1 MHLYHSGAVMNK
13 KWINSYWLKC
23 LQMLW
28 YKKAMQSNRGMWIK
42 RLCSQQHIDDGSL
55 KTYILL
61 RVAFHLTP
69 CVNTYL
75 LCFSAQRRK
84 SSLTQPESNRQ
95 PCKPSQHIYT
105 LCTHSKFSFA
115 AFWELLLHLKPI
127 KLTLLTWAW
136 KMHYFWTAT
145 DKFGRTIRNSTSGQ
159 SIAFTEFLQANQLD
173 NFMNPVKSP
182 RHTESLRTRV
192 TRYKF
197 QLLLIYFLFLD
208 STGRQP
214 QANEYYFVNLIQY
227 FMKKTLLKQ
236 IITVRSKA
244 KCPSGKKKHYMN

>member
-1 MHLYHSGAVMNK
+1 
-13 KWINSYWLKC
+13 
-23 LQMLW
+23 
-28 YKKAMQSNRGMWIK
+28 
-42 RLCSQQHIDDGSL
+42 
-55 KTYILL
+55 
-61 RVAFHLTP
+61 
-69 CVNTYL
+69 
-75 LCFSAQRRK
+75 
-84 SSLTQPESNRQ
+84 
-95 PCKPSQHIYT
+95 
-105 LCTHSKFSFA
+105 
-115 AFWELLLHLKPI
+115 
-127 KLTLLTWAW
+127 
-136 KMHYFWTAT
+136 MHYFWTAT

-236 IITVRSKA
+236 IITDRKRNA
-244 KCPSGKKKHYMN
+244 LLGKKKHYMN